1 MAAVRSHEADAFVS
15 RPPGHARIFLLY
27 GPDAGAVSERA
38 ATLTRYFSSQP
49 GDEFNVVRLDAEALA
64 KDPQLLVDEAQTVG
78 LFGGKRCIRIDSRP
92 KSINPAIE
100 LVLENREADY
110 RLIIE
115 AGDLR
120 RDAPLRRLLERES
133 TAALIEC
140 RSDNVQQIERL
151 IDDQAA
157 SEGLTIAPDARQL
170 LASLLGADRLT
181 TRSEIDK
188 VMLYGRTSARI
199 EAADVAA
206 IAADAGVVV
215 VDNLIHAAFT
225 GDRAQV
231 TKQSPRVLEEM
242 DPGVLLT
249 FVLRHTFVLLQIC
262 IEGGRNPEAALDRF
276 ARGLPPGKRAQMSQ
290 QLKNWTADALIQ
302 LSTEVARGTFRVRT
316 NPKLAEALAQRTLWE
331 ITRRAVRT

>member
-1 MAAVRSHEADAFVS
+1 MPSVKSHEADAFV
-15 RPPGHARIFLLY
+15 RKPPGNIRIFLLF
-27 GPDAGAVSERA
+27 GPDAGAVSDRA

-49 GDEFNVVRLDAEALA
+49 GDEFDVVRLEAEALA
-64 KDPQLLVDEAQTVG
+64 KEPQLLVDEAQTVG

-92 KSINPAIE
+92 KNINPAVE
-100 LVLENREADY
+100 LLLENREADY

-120 RDAPLRRLLERES
+120 RDAPLRRLLEHEKS
-133 TAALIEC
+133 AALIEC
-140 RSDNVQQIERL
+140 RSDTIQQIERL

-157 SEGLTIAPDARQL
+157 SEGLTVTADARHL

-188 VMLYGRTSARI
+188 VMLYGRTSGRI
-199 EAADVAA
+199 EASDVAA

-225 GDRAQV
+225 ADRVAV
-231 TKQSPRVLEEM
+231 AKQSPRVLDEM

-249 FVLRHTFVLLQIC
+249 FVLRHIFILLQIC

-276 ARGLPPGKRAQMSQ
+276 ARGLPPGKRAQISQ
-290 QLKNWTADALIQ
+290 QLKSWTADGLIQ
-302 LSTEVARGTFRVRT
+302 LSTDVARGTFRVRT
-316 NPKLAEALAQRTLWE
+316 NPKLAEAVAQRVLWE
-331 ITRRAVRT
+331 ITRRALRT

>member
-1 MAAVRSHEADAFVS
+1 MAAVRSHDADAFVS

-49 GDEFNVVRLDAEALA
+49 DDEFNVVRLDAEALA
-64 KDPQLLVDEAQTVG
+64 KEPQLLVDEAQTVG

-92 KSINPAIE
+92 KSINQAIE

-188 VMLYGRTSARI
+188 VMLYGRTSGRI